1 MLKKKWKCRPK
12 YIRKFSQ
19 KLILNDWRDT
29 GAELSGNREKQVV
42 HKARDHDAKQSIW
55 IKVVSYVTISGS
67 GFISVPRFY
76 QNSEGLWEFR
86 PIECIGTSTDSY
98 IWSIENYRP
107 KTIPDIC
114 QERRERRA
122 VSVNFLAECKK
133 IPEKKTRKLLLWAP
147 FIS

>member
-1 MLKKKWKCRPK
+1 MKIFNAIHAKKSESADQSTSENLVK
-12 YIRKFSQ
+12 

-76 QNSEGLWEFR
+76 QNSEGL
-86 PIECIGTSTDSY
+86 
-98 IWSIENYRP
+98 
-107 KTIPDIC
+107 
-114 QERRERRA
+114 
-122 VSVNFLAECKK
+122 
-133 IPEKKTRKLLLWAP
+133 
-147 FIS
+147 

>member
-1 MLKKKWKCRPK
+1 MKNFNAIHVKKKKWKCRPK

-76 QNSEGLWEFR
+76 QNSEGL
-86 PIECIGTSTDSY
+86 
-98 IWSIENYRP
+98 
-107 KTIPDIC
+107 
-114 QERRERRA
+114 
-122 VSVNFLAECKK
+122 
-133 IPEKKTRKLLLWAP
+133 
-147 FIS
+147 